1 MQTAAGI
8 RHAKGMK
15 PWPWLRLTV
24 FNIPAEHERVVDKHL
39 LRFGLSNTVFVGALP
54 GVALVPLKAGDLV
67 EVRAVFA

>member
-1 MQTAAGI
+1 MQSTTGTC
-8 RHAKGMK
+8 HAEGMK
-15 PWPWLRLTV
+15 TWLRLTV

-67 EVRAVFA
+67 EVNQ